1 MATRRKIQ
9 LPPDA
14 RRGTQVPTG
23 KGWRLVTPSR
33 RKALKASLLKTLK
46 VGGERLAIFRVI

>member
-1 MATRRKIQ
+1 MAKKPKIQ
-9 LPPDA
+9 LPPVA

-33 RKALKASLLKTLK
+33 RKAFKASLLKTLK
-46 VGGERLAIFRVI
+46 VGGERLGIFRVV